1 MVVVV
6 GAGVSGLA
14 LATFLRAAPDAPDV
28 LVLEAAPHP
37 GGNVR
42 SDREGGRILDRAA
55 NGWLSGEPA
64 MERLLDLLDLRADLV
79 PASSA
84 AKERFVWADGRLHPV
99 PLGPVALARSDL
111 LTFGEKLRMLREPF
125 VPRGDASEES
135 VAEFARRRLGPAV
148 VDRLVGPM
156 VAGVFAGDPE
166 ALSLAAAFPRMAELE
181 HEHGSLFRAMAK
193 LGGGGAPRGHLTTLR
208 RGAGQL
214 GERMAERLG
223 DRVRL
228 GCAVTAIEPR
238 PRGWRLETARGPLD
252 ADVRAL
258 AAPAHVQAPLV
269 RSHAPEAAAALDA
282 IPYAPIA
289 VVMNA
294 FAEWS
299 FRTPPR
305 GFGVL
310 RARGEPLATLGTL
323 FTSRFFPHEAPAG
336 EVFLRSMVGGAID
349 PVDADDDVLRKRVLE
364 DLDRMFGLV
373 GEPTFTRIVRHPRGI
388 PQYTRGHLA
397 RVSTIRSA
405 ESADLF
411 FTGSHLEGVGVKD
424 CVRAGEAVAARIRA
438 ALSSV

>member
-14 LATFLRAAPDAPDV
+14 LATFLRAAPDAPEV
-28 LVLEAAPHP
+28 LVLEAGSHP

-42 SDREGGRILDRAA
+42 SDREGERILDRAA

-79 PASSA
+79 PASPA
-84 AKERFVWADGRLHPV
+84 AKERFVWAHGRLHPV

-125 VPRGDASEES
+125 VPRGDPSEES
-135 VAEFARRRLGPAV
+135 VADFARRRLGPAA

-166 ALSLAAAFPRMAELE
+166 ALSLAAAFPRMVELE
-181 HEHGSLFRAMAK
+181 RDHGSLFRAMVK

-208 RGAGQL
+208 GGAGQL

-223 DRVRL
+223 ERVRV
-228 GCAVTAIEPR
+228 GSAVTAIEPT
-238 PRGWRLETARGPLD
+238 PRGWRIETATGPVD
-252 ADVRAL
+252 ADVVAL
-258 AAPAHVQAPLV
+258 ATPGHVQAPLV
-269 RSHAPEAAAALDA
+269 RRHAPAAADALEA

-289 VVMNA
+289 VVMTA
-294 FAEWS
+294 FAEGS
-299 FRTPPR
+299 FRTPPQ

-323 FTSRFFPHEAPAG
+323 FTSRFFPHEAPPG
-336 EVFLRSMVGGAID
+336 EVFLRSMLGGATD
-349 PVDADDDVLRKRVLE
+349 RVDSDDDVLRKRVLE
-364 DLDRMFGLV
+364 DLDRMFGLLA
-373 GEPTFTRIVRHPRGI
+373 EPTLVRIVRHARGI

-397 RVSTIRSA
+397 RVSTIRAA
-405 ESADLF
+405 ERPDFF

-424 CVRAGEAVAARIRA
+424 CVRAGAAVAARIGA
-438 ALSSV
+438 ALERR

>member
-14 LATFLRAAPDAPDV
+14 LATFLRAATDPPEV
-28 LVLEAAPHP
+28 LVLEAAPHA

-64 MERLLDLLDLRADLV
+64 MERLLDLLDLRGDLV
-79 PASSA
+79 PASAA

-99 PLGPVALARSDL
+99 PLGPLALARSDL
-111 LTFGEKLRMLREPF
+111 LTFGEKMRMLREPF
-125 VPRGDASEES
+125 IARGDASEES
-135 VAEFARRRLGPAV
+135 VADFARRRLGPAV

-166 ALSLAAAFPRMAELE
+166 ALALAAAFPRMAELE
-181 HEHGSLFRAMAK
+181 REHGSLFRAMAK

-208 RGAGQL
+208 GGAGQL

-223 DRVRL
+223 ERVRSN
-228 GCAVTAIEPR
+228 CQVVAIEPR
-238 PRGWRLETARGPLD
+238 SRGWRIETPNGSID
-252 ADVRAL
+252 ADVLAL

-269 RSHAPEAAAALDA
+269 RAHAPEAATALDA

-289 VVMNA
+289 VVMTA
-294 FAEWS
+294 FSETS
-299 FRTPPR
+299 FRAPPR

-310 RARGEPLATLGTL
+310 RARGEPLASLGTL
-323 FTSRFFPHEAPAG
+323 FTSRFFPHEAPEG
-336 EVFLRSMVGGAID
+336 EVFLRSMVGGATD
-349 PVDADDDVLRKRVLE
+349 PVDPDDDSLRRRVLE

-373 GEPTFTRIVRHPRGI
+373 SEPTFTRIVRHPRGI

-405 ESADLF
+405 ERRDLF
-411 FTGSHLEGVGVKD
+411 FTGSHLDGVGVKD
-424 CVRAGEAVAARIRA
+424 CARAGETVAARIRT
-438 ALSSV
+438 ALAPP

>member
-28 LVLEAAPHP
+28 LVLEAAAHA

-64 MERLLDLLDLRADLV
+64 MERLLDLLDLRGDLV
-79 PASSA
+79 PASPA
-84 AKERFVWADGRLHPV
+84 ARERFVWAGGRLHAV

-181 HEHGSLFRAMAK
+181 REHGSLFRAMVQ

-208 RGAGQL
+208 GGAGQL

-223 DRVRL
+223 ERVRL
-228 GCAVTAIEPR
+228 GCAVTALAPR
-238 PRGWRLETARGPLD
+238 PRGWRLETTSGPVD
-252 ADVRAL
+252 ADVVAL
-258 AAPAHVQAPLV
+258 AAPAYAQAPLV
-269 RSHAPEAAAALDA
+269 RPHAPGAADALDD

-289 VVMNA
+289 VVMTS
-294 FAEWS
+294 FAEGS

-310 RARGEPLATLGTL
+310 RARGEPLAALGTL
-323 FTSRFFPHEAPAG
+323 FTSRFFPHEAPSG
-336 EVFLRSMVGGAID
+336 EVFLRSMVGGASD
-349 PVDADDDVLRKRVLE
+349 PVDPDDDVLRKRVLE
-364 DLDRMFGLV
+364 DLDRMFGLLADPALV
-373 GEPTFTRIVRHPRGI
+373 RIVRHPRGI

-397 RVSTIRSA
+397 RVSAVHASERP
-405 ESADLF
+405 DLF

-424 CVRAGEAVAARIRA
+424 CARAGETVAARIRA
-438 ALSSV
+438 ALTTP